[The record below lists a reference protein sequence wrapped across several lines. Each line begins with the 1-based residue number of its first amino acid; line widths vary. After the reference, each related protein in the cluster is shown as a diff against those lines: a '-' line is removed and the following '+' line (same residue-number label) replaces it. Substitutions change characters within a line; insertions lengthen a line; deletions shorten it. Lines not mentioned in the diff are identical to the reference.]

1 MKSPRM
7 SLSRYFTLAD
17 RDGSNPNSIN
27 YNLGLGQ
34 DVTGR
39 DFEYQASTLAG
50 VARIDSNGNG
60 QFDSG
65 EPAISGVTV
74 FLDFDGSGTP
84 DPGEPATTTG
94 GAGDYAFGPL
104 PAGSYQVRL
113 EPASLPAGSIA
124 SYDFDGIGTL
134 HAATVNPGTNEDLAG
149 INFGYYQNG
158 SITGT
163 VRADNNGDSNP
174 DINLHGVTL
183 ALLDSSGDP
192 VLDGSGNAIT
202 TTAADGTYTFSGI
215 APGDY
220 HVAETQPT
228 GYGSISDKDGGNP
241 DLIGDVTDVTVLAG
255 QTSGGNDFLERLQ
268 KCPDLWTAWQAKWD
282 TILGG
287 QTGWDQNP
295 DGDRYINLLEYA
307 FCMPPHSGIRD
318 PFCTVA
324 SQQVQGGIDGVFSH
338 TANGPQDIT
347 YVLEYSAALGN
358 PTSWTPITLDATNT
372 VVTNNGDGS
381 EKVRVIDLEGL
392 TGLGGGRGFVRI
404 RVNLD
409 DGTTVASGATEV
421 QGWVESALG
430 LHCQTYNNPFV
441 HCIVFSGTI
450 TGVGGQTLDVTRSA
464 GPFDLA
470 NFLVPGVAYQ
480 IEITSGE
487 NEGHRF
493 DVVSAAGAIITL
505 ATDTNLNAIDAP
517 HNTLAGALPATLAGD
532 TFVLRRHWTLGEVFP
547 VAGWTAAAIQT
558 DADQIQ
564 LYAEG
569 DWTSYWLNENG
580 GSPEWH
586 KVGYGTPADQGGSVL
601 PPGQGIFINCR
612 QSTGSILTHGEVR
625 ENDFRRPLE
634 PNANLVGGGYPLD
647 QSAAGRAMTISA
659 GFKGERNFK
668 LADQFLRWKGD
679 TIADANGYDTWFL
692 LDGAPVSRRSS
703 GGRRS
708 ATPPSSRRTPAS
720 SSWATRPPSY

>member
-1 MKSPRM
+1 MKPTRNTRPVTPRPKARPD
-7 SLSRYFTLAD
+7 SVTAVAGTRHDAGN
-17 RDGSNPNSIN
+17 DGYYQPAT
-27 YNLGLGQ
+27 
-34 DVTGR
+34 VTGHLYI
-39 DFEYQASTLAG
+39 DTNGDGNQDAGEPNLAN
-50 VARIDSNGNG
+50 VDVIITDANGNT
-60 QFDSG
+60 Q
-65 EPAISGVTV
+65 TV
-74 FLDFDGSGTP
+74 ATDGSGNWTASVP
-84 DPGEPATTTG
+84 PGATSADVDENDPQ
-94 GAGDYAFGPL
+94 Y
-104 PAGSYQVRL
+104 PAGYTQTEGDDPTSVTAVAGTDTSAGNDGYF
-113 EPASLPAGSIA
+113 LPGA
-124 SYDFDGIGTL
+124 
-134 HAATVNPGTNEDLAG
+134 
-149 INFGYYQNG
+149 
-158 SITGT
+158 ITGT
-163 VRADNNGDSNP
+163 VRADNNGDSLP
-174 DINLHGVTL
+174 DINLEGVTL
-183 ALLDSSGDP
+183 ALLDSSGNP
-192 VLDGSGNAIT
+192 VLDGGGNAVTT

-241 DLIGDVTDVTVLAG
+241 DLIGDVTDITVLAG

-324 SQQVQGGIDGVFSH
+324 SQQVAGGIDGVFSR

-381 EKVRVIDLEGL
+381 EKVRVIDLEGM
-392 TGLGGGRGFVRI
+392 TGLAGGRGFVRI
-404 RVNLD
+404 RVDLD

-569 DWTSYWLNENG
+569 AWTSYWLYENG
-580 GSPEWH
+580 GAPKWV
-586 KVGYGTPADQGGSVL
+586 KVGDATLADQGGSVL

-612 QSTGSILTHGEVR
+612 KTTGSILTHGEVR

-634 PNANLVGGGYPLD
+634 LNANLVGGGYPLD
-647 QSAAGRAMTISA
+647 QSAAGPGHDDRGRLQGRAQLQA
-659 GFKGERNFK
+659 GRPVPALER
-668 LADQFLRWKGD
+668 RHH
-679 TIADANGYDTWFL
+679 
-692 LDGAPVSRRSS
+692 RR
-703 GGRRS
+703 RQRL
-708 ATPPSSRRTPAS
+708 
-720 SSWATRPPSY
+720 